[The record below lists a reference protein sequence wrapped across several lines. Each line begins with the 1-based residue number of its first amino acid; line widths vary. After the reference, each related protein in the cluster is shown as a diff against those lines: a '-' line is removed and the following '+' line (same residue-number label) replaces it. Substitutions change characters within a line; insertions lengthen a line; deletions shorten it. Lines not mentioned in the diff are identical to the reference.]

1 MTGSEG
7 DVDAEDFAPAELP
20 EETRREFLLQA
31 GLLNLGVLATGAGL
45 IVVAFTDQLFGGVL
59 LAGLGTS
66 LLGLTVW
73 RYHQQSPSK

>member
-7 DVDAEDFAPAELP
+7 DVDAEDFAPAALP

-31 GLLNLGVLATGAGL
+31 GLLNLGVLATGAGM
-45 IVVAFTDQLFGGVL
+45 IVVVFTDQLSEGVL
-59 LAGLGTS
+59 LTGFGVL

-73 RYHQQSPSK
+73 RYHRESLPP